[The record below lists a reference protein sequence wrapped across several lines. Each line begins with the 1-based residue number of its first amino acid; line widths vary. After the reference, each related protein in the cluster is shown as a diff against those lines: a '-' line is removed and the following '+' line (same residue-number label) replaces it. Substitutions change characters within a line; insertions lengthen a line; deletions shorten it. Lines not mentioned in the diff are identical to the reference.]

1 MQVHCDVGFEFWS
14 AGTLCDV
21 GFMCFFFST
30 FGELKTVRL
39 PKKGIG
45 GAHRGFGF
53 IDFLTKQDAKVGA
66 SVSIFVSF
74 HSQVVSCKTTN
85 RHEPVQY
92 VHTSNTSFDFVCV
105 SYRKRSQRCVTVP
118 IFTAGGWC
126 WSGRMQMTLWTTCDG
141 KPHNTFMVKSLLYT
155 QLFSIDSCKQFW

>member
-1 MQVHCDVGFEFWS
+1 MLNNVF
-14 AGTLCDV
+14 L
-21 GFMCFFFST
+21 FST

-66 SVSIFVSF
+66 SVSIFLYLFKVS
-74 HSQVVSCKTTN
+74 SSLVKQQINTD
-85 RHEPVQY
+85 PVQY

-126 WSGRMQMTLWTTCDG
+126 WSGRMQRTLWTTCDG

-155 QLFSIDSCKQFW
+155 QLFSVDSCKRTFTNLPH